1 VNKGTHNIF
10 KQNRTLISVVI
21 ISNFGTIL
29 CTFKWR
35 NETLFLK
42 TLQSDDRSLTLLKLQ
57 DDSDREGPG
66 FCDAKKT

>member
-1 VNKGTHNIF
+1 MSK
-10 KQNRTLISVVI
+10 
-21 ISNFGTIL
+21 GTIL

-42 TLQSDDRSLTLLKLQ
+42 TLQSGDRSLTLLKLR

-66 FCDAKKT
+66 FCSMPDIINKMHKTIQK